1 MSRLC
6 SRATLKRATRAGL
19 STSSSRRSGNFP
31 SGEQRESKNIWKYL
45 KRRRY
50 RNYSDMSNTDP
61 QRMYK
66 KYLLGRGRAEMV
78 KFLNGVVI

>member
-19 STSSSRRSGNFP
+19 RTSSSRRSGNFP
-31 SGEQRESKNIWKYL
+31 SGEHRESKNIWKYL

-50 RNYSDMSNTDP
+50 RNYSDMSKTDP
-61 QRMYK
+61 QRTNK
-66 KYLLGRGRAEMV
+66 KVLTWQRQSRDG
-78 KFLNGVVI
+78 